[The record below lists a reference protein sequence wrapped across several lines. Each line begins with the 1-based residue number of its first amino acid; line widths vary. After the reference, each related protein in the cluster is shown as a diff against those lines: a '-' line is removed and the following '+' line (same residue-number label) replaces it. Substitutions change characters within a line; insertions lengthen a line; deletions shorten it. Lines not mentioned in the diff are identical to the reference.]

1 MTTINQAEAQ
11 APRRRGALAPT
22 IAILTVVVLAF
33 MLFSRV
39 WTDLLWYRSVDAAQV
54 FTIRLTSTIGLFAI
68 FGVLMALAVWV
79 NMAIAYR
86 MRPKKGGAE
95 ANSSSMLTRY
105 REVMDGRTGL
115 FMAVPAVGLGV
126 MSGTGTV
133 ANVDLFLAWLN
144 RTAFGVS
151 DPYFNLDASFFVFD
165 LPWWRFVVSQV
176 IWTLIISLVAAAAVH
191 FISGSLRTS
200 PVRVAATM
208 EGQAPEIKVSNPFT
222 ASAQAHMSVLMG
234 LILLAIGTDQWLG
247 RYVFAISDNDTLF
260 TGIGFTDDHA
270 RITAKLIMA
279 IICGIAALIFF
290 ANAKMRR
297 WMLPGSA
304 VALAVASSLILQG
317 AYPGVVQR
325 FDVQPNEPA
334 REQPYILNQM
344 EATKQAYGL
353 TDVEITD
360 YTATTTVSAGQLI
373 ADAAA
378 LPGIRL
384 MDPQVI
390 APTFEQLQQV
400 RGYYTFPNVLDV
412 DRYTIDGQE
421 TDAIIAVREI
431 DVAGLP
437 AENQTWNN
445 VHTVYTHGYAMA
457 GAYGNRRQ
465 ASGEPEWIVRDI
477 PPVGA
482 LQQTEPRVYFGE
494 ATTHYSVVGN
504 AEGEAPV
511 ELDTPGGNE
520 SGGGETY
527 TTYTGSGGV
536 SIGNLL
542 TRSLFAARFGDIN
555 LLLSNRVHSESRI
568 LFDRTPA
575 ERVAKVA
582 PWLNIDKD
590 PYPAIVDGRVTWI
603 LDGYTTS
610 NSYPNAQRVD
620 LSTATS
626 DSTSEWTPLAT
637 ERRDVNYMRNSV
649 KAVVDAY
656 DGTVT
661 LYAWDTNDPVLQTW
675 DKVYPGMLKSAD
687 EISPDLQA
695 HLRYPQD
702 LFKVQRQILGRYH
715 MTDPNAWYQQS
726 DLWRV
731 PDDPRFAN
739 TKEPAYYLSIKWPGD
754 DVPVFSQTAVFVP
767 NERENL
773 GAYMAVVADAAN
785 EDYGKIRVLRLSDT
799 HQVPGPNQT
808 FNAIETDPRVQQ
820 ALLPFTSQ
828 GAAEPVYGNLL
839 TLPLGGGL
847 IYVEPIYTQGKT
859 QGSYPV
865 LRFIVVRFGDHIG
878 IGETLQQALDMVFQ
892 GDAGASTGEED
903 PTGQTPSTPTEPGAE
918 PTPPATGTAAAQA
931 ALNEAAAAYQAA
943 DEALRA
949 GDLAEYQRQ
958 VEIARDKL
966 AEAQAALR

>member
-1 MTTINQAEAQ
+1 MSTITDTE
-11 APRRRGALAPT
+11 PRGRGALAPT
-22 IAILTVVVLAF
+22 IAVLAVLVVGF
-33 MLFSRV
+33 MLFSRI
-39 WTDLLWYRSVDAAQV
+39 WTDLLWFRSVDASQV
-54 FTIRLTSTIGLFAI
+54 FTVRLMSTIGLFAV
-68 FGVLMALAVWV
+68 FGLFMAIAVWI
-79 NMAIAYR
+79 NMAVAYR
-86 MRPKKGGAE
+86 MRPKELRGQA
-95 ANSSSMLTRY
+95 SSSSSTLDRY
-105 REVMDGRTGL
+105 REVMDGRTQL
-115 FMAVPAVGLGV
+115 FFAVPALALGILAGTSAVVGI
-126 MSGTGTV
+126 
-133 ANVDLFLAWLN
+133 DQFLAWLN
-144 RTAFGVS
+144 ATAFGVS
-151 DPYFNLDASFFVFD
+151 DPYFGLDAAFFVFD
-165 LPWWRFVVSQV
+165 LPWWRFVVSQI
-176 IWTLIISLVAAAAVH
+176 IWTLIISLIVAAAVH
-191 FISGSLRTS
+191 FITGSLRSS
-200 PVRVAATM
+200 PLRVT
-208 EGQAPEIKVSNPFT
+208 GQLDGQVPEIKVSNPFS
-222 ASAQAHMSVLMG
+222 AAAQAHMSVLMG
-234 LILLAIGTDQWLG
+234 LILLAIGADQWLG
-247 RYVFAISDNDTLF
+247 RYGFAISDNDALF
-260 TGIGFTDDHA
+260 TGIGYTDDHS

-279 IICGIAALIFF
+279 IICLVCAAIFF
-290 ANAKMRR
+290 VNARLRR
-297 WMLPGSA
+297 WMLPTSA

-325 FDVQPNEPA
+325 FDVRPNEPD
-334 REQPYILNQM
+334 RERPYILNQM
-344 EATKQAYGL
+344 EATKHAYSL
-353 TDVEITD
+353 TDVEITE
-360 YTATTTVSAGQLI
+360 YAATTTVSAGQLI
-373 ADAAA
+373 EDASV

-390 APTFEQLQQV
+390 APTFDQLQQV
-400 RGYYTFPNVLDV
+400 RGYYSFPDVLDV

-421 TDAIIAVREI
+421 TDAIVAVREI
-431 DVAGLP
+431 EVAGLP
-437 AENQTWNN
+437 PENQSWNN
-445 VHTVYTHGYAMA
+445 VHTVYTHGYAMV

-477 PPVGA
+477 PPIGA
-482 LQQTEPRVYFGE
+482 LEQSEPRVYFGE
-494 ATTHYSVVGN
+494 NTMTYSIVGA
-504 AEGEAPV
+504 AEGSAPV
-511 ELDTPGGNE
+511 ELDTPGGNQ

-536 SIGNLL
+536 PIGNLL
-542 TRSLFAARFGDIN
+542 VRSLFAARFGDIN
-555 LLLSNRVHSESRI
+555 LLLSSRVHSESRM

-610 NSYPNAQRVD
+610 NSYPNSQRVD
-620 LSTATS
+620 LATATS
-626 DSTSEWTPLAT
+626 DSSSSWTPIGT

-649 KAVVDAY
+649 KAVVDGY

-661 LYAWDTNDPVLQTW
+661 LYAWDTEDPILQTW

-687 EISPDLQA
+687 EISPDLLA

-702 LFKVQRQILGRYH
+702 MFKVQRQVLGRYH
-715 MTDPNAWYQQS
+715 MTDSNAWYQQS

-739 TKEPAYYLSIKWPGD
+739 TKEPAYYLSIKWPD
-754 DVPVFSQTAVFVP
+754 EDLPVFSQTAVLVP

-785 EDYGKIRVLRLSDT
+785 KDYGRIRVLRLSDT

-808 FNAIETDPRVQQ
+808 FNAIQTDQRVQQ

-847 IYVEPIYTQGKT
+847 IYVEPIYTRGKST
-859 QGSYPV
+859 GSYPV

-892 GDAGASTGEED
+892 GDAGASTGEE
-903 PTGQTPSTPTEPGAE
+903 PTTGEGGAGE
-918 PTPPATGTAAAQA
+918 GTTLPPATGSAAVKA
-931 ALNEAAAAYQAA
+931 ALEAAVVAYQAA

-949 GDLAEYQRQ
+949 GNLAEYQRQ
-958 VEIARDKL
+958 VDLARQKV
-966 AEAQAALR
+966 AEAQAAMD